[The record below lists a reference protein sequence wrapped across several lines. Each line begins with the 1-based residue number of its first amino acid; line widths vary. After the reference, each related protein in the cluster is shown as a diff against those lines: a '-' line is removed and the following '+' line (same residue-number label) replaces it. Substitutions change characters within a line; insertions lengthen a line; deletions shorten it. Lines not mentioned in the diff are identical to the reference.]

1 MQSMDGW
8 DVALLVLAG
17 YVAVVAL
24 VRMTLAHREQTAA
37 RMRIELERQRRQ
49 QALEAKAASAAKK
62 AA

>member
-24 VRMTLAHREQTAA
+24 VRMMLGHREQTAR
-37 RMRIELERQRRQ
+37 RMRIELENQRRL
-49 QALEAKAASAAKK
+49 QAAETPAVPGKK

>member
-1 MQSMDGW
+1 MQSMDSW

-24 VRMTLAHREQTAA
+24 VRMMLGHREQTA
-37 RMRIELERQRRQ
+37 RRLRIELDRQERQQ
-49 QALEAKAASAAKK
+49 DAEAAALRDKK

>member
-1 MQSMDGW
+1 MQNMDGW

-24 VRMTLAHREQTAA
+24 VRMMLGHREQSA
-37 RMRIELERQRRQ
+37 RRLRIELERRQRQ
-49 QALEAKAASAAKK
+49 QTAETTATTVKK

>member
-8 DVALLVLAG
+8 DVALLMLAG

-37 RMRIELERQRRQ
+37 RMRIELERQRSQ
-49 QALEAKAASAAKK
+49 QPAETPVPAAKK

>member
-24 VRMTLAHREQTAA
+24 VRMSLAHREQTAA

-49 QALEAKAASAAKK
+49 QAAEAPAPAAKK